1 MMLISE
7 LEINAL
13 HVHVKILGLV
23 ALSVPPTHDAT
34 STVPLQQN
42 ALQQGGV
49 VAQQNSQPII
59 LPPVV
64 QVCLQT
70 VLLPPDQPIP
80 PQPVL
85 PVLASTSVAQPVVAA
100 E

>member
-42 ALQQGGV
+42 VLQQGGV